1 MQLSISWL
9 RDYLQK
15 PDVKIVAADLSEKL
29 TMRGI
34 QVGAIRQPSAGLESV
49 VVGRIDKIDPHPNAD
64 RLQVTRTVISP
75 EPGAEPLQIV
85 CGARNIAEGDL
96 VPVAIIGASL
106 PGGIKIKKSAIRG
119 VESSGMLCSAKELGI
134 DETSEGILQLPKH
147 AVLGEPVSKLLGGKQ
162 NEDTIFELELTANRP
177 DCLSMIGLAREISP
191 LLKTKI
197 RDPKPARF
205 RMSQHRTSSIIKVE
219 VEDPVLCPR
228 YVARVIDEI
237 KIGESSDW
245 MKQRLESVGL
255 RPINNVVDITNFVMF
270 EYGQPLHAF
279 DLRRIQ
285 SGTVRVGPCKEAQ
298 DFTLLDGSVAK
309 LEPGD
314 IMIFD
319 GDRPIA
325 LAGIM
330 GGLNSQVVADTTAIV
345 LESATFHPQQIRKT
359 AKRLGLSTEASKRF
373 EKTSD
378 IAVVASAS
386 DRAAGLLQ
394 DTFNA
399 NVYHPA
405 IDTNE
410 FGVKEPVVALD
421 MRDVKRIAGLTQLTV
436 ENVSELLESIG
447 ISSHRKSTNVLSV
460 RLPTFRAD
468 LRESIDLIEEV
479 ARLNGY
485 DSIPL
490 KYPTSS
496 AMYDRPEETR
506 YEFERTAKQILV
518 GLGLRETI
526 HYSFTSEESLRRC
539 GVLSEHRVVLQ
550 NPLSEEMKVM
560 RTSLL
565 PSLLETYRYNHNR
578 QIANQRIFEVANI
591 YRSEPRAETKVKETI
606 HASVLISGQQLPETW
621 RGKSGPVDFFQ
632 AKGALES
639 LVHQLTTAT
648 LNFAPTSNHTLFHPN
663 RAASIRLGDR
673 EIGQVGEVH
682 PIIRDNY
689 LKTTEAVVLF
699 EINLGALRKLEKT
712 SVVFRTPS
720 KFPAIEVDLAFLID
734 RDVTSAALQKSIE
747 ASAGAL
753 LTSCFIFD
761 SYEGERVAAGKR
773 SIGFRLGFSSLE
785 RTLQDSEVAS
795 LKTKVIE
802 TLKDQHSATLRDS

>member
-15 PDVKIVAADLSEKL
+15 PDVKIVASDLAEKL

-49 VVGRIDKIDPHPNAD
+49 VVGRIEKIEPHPNAD
-64 RLQVTRTVISP
+64 RLQVTRTIISN

-85 CGARNIAEGDL
+85 CGARNIAEGDI
-96 VPVAIIGASL
+96 VPVAIVGASL

-134 DETSEGILQLPKH
+134 DDNSEGILQLPKH
-147 AVLGEPVSKLLGGKQ
+147 AVLGEPVARLLGGQ
-162 NEDTIFELELTANRP
+162 QQEDTIFELELTANRP
-177 DCLSMIGLAREISP
+177 DCLSMIGLAREIAP
-191 LLKTKI
+191 LLKTKL

-219 VEDPVLCPR
+219 VEDAVLCPR

-237 KIGESSDW
+237 KISESPDW

-298 DFTLLDGSVAK
+298 DFTLLDGTVAK

-330 GGLNSQVVADTTAIV
+330 GGLNSQVEADTTAIV
-345 LESATFHPQQIRKT
+345 LESATFNSQQIRKT
-359 AKRLGLSTEASKRF
+359 AKRLGLSSEASKRF

-378 IAVVASAS
+378 IAVVAAAS

-410 FGVKEPVVALD
+410 FGVKEPVIALD
-421 MRDVKRIAGLTQLTV
+421 MRDVKRIAGLTQITIESV
-436 ENVSELLESIG
+436 TELLDSIG

-468 LRESIDLIEEV
+468 LNESIDLIEEV

-485 DSIPL
+485 ETIPL
-490 KYPTSS
+490 KHPTSV
-496 AMYDRPEETR
+496 AMYHRPDEVR
-506 YEFERTAKQILV
+506 YDFERRAKQVLCS
-518 GLGLRETI
+518 LGLRETI
-526 HYSFTSEESLRRC
+526 HYSFTSEANLKRF
-539 GVLSEHRVVLQ
+539 GVDNENHVVIQ
-550 NPLSEEMKVM
+550 NPISEEMKVM

-565 PSLLETYRYNHNR
+565 PSLLETYQHNHNR
-578 QIANQRIFEVANI
+578 QIRDQRFFEVANI

-606 HASVLISGQQLPETW
+606 HASVLLSGQQLPQSW
-621 RGKSGPVDFFQ
+621 KGSSAPVDFFM
-632 AKGALES
+632 AKGLLENF
-639 LVHQLTTAT
+639 LGQLTTAV
-648 LNFAPTSNHTLFHPN
+648 LSFAPATNTKLFHPH
-663 RAASIRLGDR
+663 RAASIRMGDR
-673 EIGQVGEVH
+673 EIGQVGEIH
-682 PIIRDNY
+682 PLVRDGI
-689 LKTTEAVVLF
+689 LKTNESVVLF
-699 EINLGALRKLEKT
+699 ELNLGALRKSE
-712 SVVFRTPS
+712 RTHIKFKPPS
-720 KFPAIEVDLAFLID
+720 KFPAIELDLAFLID
-734 RDVTSAALQKSIE
+734 REVPSQAL
-747 ASAGAL
+747 ASTVREVGGEL
-753 LTSCFIFD
+753 LTQLSVFD
-761 SYEGERVAAGKR
+761 VYEGERVATGKR
-773 SIGFRLGFSSLE
+773 SLGFRLGFNSPE
-785 RTLQDSEVAS
+785 RTLLEEEVARLKSGIVES
-795 LKTKVIE
+795 LKAKHEAV
-802 TLKDQHSATLRDS
+802 LRDS

>member
-49 VVGRIDKIDPHPNAD
+49 VVGRIDKIEPHPNAD
-64 RLQVTRTVISP
+64 RLQVTRTVISS

-147 AVLGEPVSKLLGGKQ
+147 SVLGEPVSKLLGGQ
-162 NEDTIFELELTANRP
+162 QSEDTIFELELTANRP

-245 MKQRLESVGL
+245 LKQRLESVGL

-345 LESATFHPQQIRKT
+345 LESATFHPAQIRKT

-496 AMYDRPEETR
+496 AMYDRPVETR
-506 YEFERTAKQILV
+506 YEFERKAKQILA

-526 HYSFTSEESLRRC
+526 HYSFTSEESLKRC
-539 GVLSEHRVVLQ
+539 GVLNEHRVVLQ

-565 PSLLETYRYNHNR
+565 PSLLETYKYNYNR
-578 QIANQRIFEVANI
+578 QIGNQRLFEVANI

-639 LVHQLTTAT
+639 LVHQLTTAN
-648 LNFAPTSNHTLFHPN
+648 LNFVPTSNQTLFHPN

-673 EIGQVGEVH
+673 EIGQVGEIH

-712 SVVFRTPS
+712 GVAFRAPS

-734 RDVTSAALQKSIE
+734 RDVTSAALRKSIE
-747 ASAGAL
+747 ASAGGL
-753 LTSCFIFD
+753 LTSCFVFD

-773 SIGFRLGFSSLE
+773 SIGFRLGFSSME
-785 RTLQDSEVAS
+785 RTLQESEVAS
-795 LKTKVIE
+795 LKTQVIE
-802 TLKDQHSATLRDS
+802 TLKSEHSATLRDS